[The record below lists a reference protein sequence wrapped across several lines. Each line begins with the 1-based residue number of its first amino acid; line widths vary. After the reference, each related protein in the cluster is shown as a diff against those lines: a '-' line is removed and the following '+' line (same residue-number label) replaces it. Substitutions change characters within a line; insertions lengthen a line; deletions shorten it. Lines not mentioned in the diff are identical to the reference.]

1 MIEFFQSIGS
11 WLVYHKDTILLTVMS
26 TEFAGL
32 VAAICGIFK
41 SRKVTSSNTLA
52 NKALS
57 ENITELSDANTEVV
71 NATTEAVKTIKSMTT
86 EVTALKEELS
96 ILKKELDVTKEQN
109 SIITS
114 KLDAILEVQSIV
126 YSTIKDSQ
134 TRTTVA
140 NILTNAKHTV
150 LNQTVK
156 IKEEVQSLKDKLNEK
171 VKEIQDFATQA
182 SDHVDAIISPIA
194 DKTSVSRC

>member
-11 WLVYHKDTILLTVMS
+11 WLVYHKDTVLLTVMS

-32 VAAICGIFK
+32 VAAIYGIFK
-41 SRKVTSSNTLA
+41 SRKVTSNNTLA

-57 ENITELSDANTEVV
+57 ENIAKLSNTNAEVV
-71 NATTEAVKTIKSMTT
+71 NATTESVKTMESMIT

-96 ILKKELDVTKEQN
+96 ILKKELDITKEQN

-134 TRTTVA
+134 TRTTVS

-156 IKEEVQSLKDKLNEK
+156 IKEEVQSLKDKLSEK

-182 SDHVDAIISPIA
+182 SDHVDAIISPIV